1 MMKRLLTLSIAFIIA
16 AAAATVA
23 EAQNRW
29 NIYAGGNISHL
40 CETAPMIGSDRSFG
54 WGGGAFAG
62 AGYEINFNSH
72 WSLTPQIELA
82 YSNNGATLSS
92 AEMDFSHNH
101 ASWLSTLNLNI
112 PIIAS
117 FRFPV
122 AGEVGLRLGAGPCLY
137 ESLAGWHYR
146 PGSTE
151 KESMSGS
158 VADRF
163 NIGVTG
169 EAAVETG
176 WHFAYMLRV
185 QYQML
190 REGWTRR
197 TVGLSLGVRYSF

>member
-137 ESLAGWHYR
+137 
-146 PGSTE
+146 
-151 KESMSGS
+151 
-158 VADRF
+158 
-163 NIGVTG
+163 
-169 EAAVETG
+169 
-176 WHFAYMLRV
+176 
-185 QYQML
+185 
-190 REGWTRR
+190 
-197 TVGLSLGVRYSF
+197 

>member
-1 MMKRLLTLSIAFIIA
+1 MKRLLTLSIAFIIA

-101 ASWLSTLNLNI
+101 ASWLMAQHPQSQYPHHSLVSLSGGRRGR
-112 PIIAS
+112 IAS
-117 FRFPV
+117 GRRSMPV
-122 AGEVGLRLGAGPCLY
+122 
-137 ESLAGWHYR
+137 
-146 PGSTE
+146 
-151 KESMSGS
+151 
-158 VADRF
+158 
-163 NIGVTG
+163 
-169 EAAVETG
+169 
-176 WHFAYMLRV
+176 
-185 QYQML
+185 
-190 REGWTRR
+190 
-197 TVGLSLGVRYSF
+197 